1 MIPSPR
7 PRSTRQALA
16 GLQYALGTVAPPNP
30 LVLAW
35 RWRYELMLGIALPV
49 GLVVLGGIPVMLG
62 TVAALAVLIGAALL
76 WAPARRYLIARAWCI
91 ITPHR
96 VRVGCAQA
104 WIHSRRGKIPIVLLT
119 TRQPF
124 GERVHLWCR
133 AGTSAI
139 DFTSARPLLIAAL
152 WARDIDVTG
161 NEQYPQ
167 LIILDVIRHLPPEQP
182 DNLQPNQP
190 PGIEPDYLNTYVPLP
205 RTSADGIDGPRTHP
219 DPPSRQDL
227 GPAA

>member
-1 MIPSPR
+1 MMPSPR
-7 PRSTRQALA
+7 PRSTRQALS

-30 LVLAW
+30 LVFAW
-35 RWRYELMLGIALPV
+35 RWRYELILGIGLPAALV
-49 GLVVLGGIPVMLG
+49 LLGGIPLMLVTLAAM
-62 TVAALAVLIGAALL
+62 TVLTSAALL
-76 WAPARRYLIARAWCI
+76 WAPARRSLAARAWCI

-133 AGTSAI
+133 AGTSLL
-139 DFTSARPLLIAAL
+139 DFTSARPLLTAAC
-152 WARDIDVTG
+152 WARGIRVSG
-161 NEQYPQ
+161 NERFAH
-167 LIILDVIRHLPPEQP
+167 LMTLDVIRHLPPGQSQP
-182 DNLQPNQP
+182 DNIQPSRPTAHVPVPRRP
-190 PGIEPDYLNTYVPLP
+190 P
-205 RTSADGIDGPRTHP
+205 DGTDGPPTQP
-219 DPPSRQDL
+219 DPPSRRDL

>member
-7 PRSTRQALA
+7 PRNTRQALA

-30 LVLAW
+30 FVFAW
-35 RWRYELMLGIALPV
+35 RWRYELSLGIGLPV
-49 GLVVLGGIPVMLG
+49 TLVVLGGISVMLATLG
-62 TVAALAVLIGAALL
+62 ALLVLIGAALV
-76 WAPARRYLIARAWCI
+76 WPPARRHLIARACCV

-133 AGTSAI
+133 AGTSAL
-139 DFTSARPLLIAAL
+139 DFSSAQPLMIAAC
-152 WARDIDVTG
+152 WARAIRVTG
-161 NEQYPQ
+161 NERFAQ
-167 LIILDVIRHLPPEQP
+167 LITLDVIRHLPPSQL
-182 DNLQPNQP
+182 DDLQPSP
-190 PGIEPDYLNTYVPLP
+190 PDDIGLGRRTGHVPAP
-205 RTSADGIDGPRTHP
+205 RTPPDDTNGPRTQP
-219 DPPSRQDL
+219 DPPSRRDV

>member
-1 MIPSPR
+1 MISSPR

-16 GLQYALGTVAPPNP
+16 GLQYALGTVAPANP
-30 LVLAW
+30 LVFAW
-35 RWRYELMLGIALPV
+35 RWRYELIMGIGLPAT
-49 GLVVLGGIPVMLG
+49 LIVLGDIPVMLAAY
-62 TVAALAVLIGAALL
+62 AALAVLVSAALI
-76 WAPARRYLIARAWCI
+76 WAPARRLLLARAWCI

-139 DFTSARPLLIAAL
+139 DFTSAQPLLTAAC
-152 WARDIDVTG
+152 WARDIRVNG
-161 NEQYPQ
+161 NERFAQ
-167 LIILDVIRHLPPEQP
+167 LMTLDVIRHVPPGQSQP
-182 DNLQPNQP
+182 DNIQPSRP
-190 PGIEPDYLNTYVPLP
+190 TLHLPVP
-205 RTSADGIDGPRTHP
+205 RTPPDLTDGPRTPP
-219 DPPSRQDL
+219 DPPSRGDF